1 MNKRSILAVLEL
13 QLLMANPV
21 KRMLV
26 KNHIRFLR
34 THIRLQEQGQESRSL
49 SDCLNE
55 RLNILYG
62 SEKITHFEAA
72 WIQQTI
78 ELLESVENEKQK
90 QENAPCGQGSGS

>member
-13 QLLMANPV
+13 QMLIANPV

-49 SDCLNE
+49 SDCLYE

-78 ELLESVENEKQK
+78 ELLESVENEKQ
-90 QENAPCGQGSGS
+90 EGAPSGQGSGS